1 MSKNLHAVIGVWNM
15 EPSKW
20 EEQQRG
26 LHAQIV
32 PMVSQSPGF
41 VAGYW
46 MGDRPAS
53 KTYTTIVFEDEAA
66 ARRFESFVEGP
77 EARDNQ
83 EQSGVR
89 NESLTVVEVIAEA
102 HR

>member
-66 ARRFESFVEGP
+66 ARRFKAFVEGP